1 MNRVKEFFKGA
12 KNVETPSSE
21 DTRMALPTSSYKLL
35 LIGFGIIV
43 LGFLLM
49 IGGEPASPEG
59 FNENI
64 FSWRRIT
71 LAPIVLVA
79 GFIFEIY
86 AIMKR

>member
-1 MNRVKEFFKGA
+1 MNKQIKDNDEK
-12 KNVETPSSE
+12 
-21 DTRMALPTSSYKLL
+21 MALPTKSYKLL
-35 LIGFGIIV
+35 LIGFGIII

-49 IGGEPASPEG
+49 IGGEPASADG

-79 GFIFEIY
+79 GFLFEVY

>member
-1 MNRVKEFFKGA
+1 MSK
-12 KNVETPSSE
+12 KNEPQNVGQKVNNQIDDEK
-21 DTRMALPTSSYKLL
+21 MALPTKSYKLL
-35 LIGFGIIV
+35 LIGFGVII

-49 IGGEPASPEG
+49 IGGEAASPEG

-79 GFIFEIY
+79 GFLIEVY
-86 AIMKR
+86 AIMKK